1 MAKLMRP
8 AASFYDS
15 SEDCLYFVDSEV
27 GHLSTS
33 QFRKSV
39 TFLCYARYNRLLDL
53 I

>member
-27 GHLSTS
+27 NLYAPLSYFLL
-33 QFRKSV
+33 QKS
-39 TFLCYARYNRLLDL
+39 
-53 I
+53 

>member
-27 GHLSTS
+27 NLLCVSQLLFVTKIMIGHL
-33 QFRKSV
+33 
-39 TFLCYARYNRLLDL
+39 AN